1 VICGILL
8 AAGEAHRFGGEKLL
22 AQLPDGIPVVTAAA
36 RNLMGGL
43 DRAVAVVRPG
53 ETELSGLL
61 IQEGLEVAVCANA
74 RRGMGTSLAFGINHT
89 RDADG
94 WIVALADM
102 PHIQPQ
108 TIIALARSIAAGA
121 SLAAPFFAGQRG
133 HPVAFGKKYLDD
145 LLQLDG
151 DEGARKLLMRD
162 SQELIRIDTD
172 DPGVL
177 IDIDTPKQLARLG
190 AILQSPDLS
199 TFLHEID

>member
-8 AAGEAHRFGGEKLL
+8 AAGGAHRFGREKLL

-43 DRAVAVVRPG
+43 DHAVAVVRPG
-53 ETELSGLL
+53 QAVLSRLL
-61 IQEGLEVAVCANA
+61 VEEGLEVAVCANA
-74 RRGMGTSLAFGINHT
+74 QRGMGTSLAFGINHA
-89 RDADG
+89 RDAEG

-108 TIIALARSIAAGA
+108 TIIALAQTIVSGA
-121 SLAAPFFAGQRG
+121 SLAAPYFAGQRG

-162 SQELIRIDTD
+162 SRELMRIDTHD
-172 DPGVL
+172 SGIL
-177 IDIDTPKQLARLG
+177 FDIDTPDQLTQL
-190 AILQSPDLS
+190 
-199 TFLHEID
+199 

>member
-1 VICGILL
+1 MICGILL
-8 AAGEAHRFGGEKLL
+8 AAGGARRFGGKKLL

-43 DRAVAVVRPG
+43 DHAVAVVRPG
-53 ETELSGLL
+53 EAALSRLL
-61 IQEGLEVAVCANA
+61 VQEGLEVAVCANA
-74 RRGMGTSLAFGINHT
+74 RRGMGTSLAFGINHA

-108 TIIALARSIAAGA
+108 TIIALARSIGAGA
-121 SLAAPFFAGQRG
+121 SLAAPYFAGQRG

-151 DEGARKLLMRD
+151 DQGARKLLMRD
-162 SQELIRIDTD
+162 SHELVHLDTN
-172 DPGVL
+172 DPGIL
-177 IDIDTPKQLARLG
+177 YDIDTPEQLAQL
-190 AILQSPDLS
+190 
-199 TFLHEID
+199 

>member
-1 VICGILL
+1 MICGILL
-8 AAGEAHRFGGEKLL
+8 AAGGARRFGGKKLL

-53 ETELSGLL
+53 EAALSRLL
-61 IQEGLEVAVCANA
+61 IQEGLEVTVCAHA
-74 RRGMGTSLAFGINHT
+74 QRGMGTSLAFGINHA

-108 TIIALARSIAAGA
+108 TIIALARSIGAGA
-121 SLAAPFFAGQRG
+121 SLAAPYFAGQRG

-151 DEGARKLLMRD
+151 DQGARKLLMRD
-162 SQELIRIDTD
+162 SHELVHLDTN
-172 DPGVL
+172 DPGIL
-177 IDIDTPKQLARLG
+177 YDIDTPEQLAQL
-190 AILQSPDLS
+190 
-199 TFLHEID
+199 

>member
-8 AAGEAHRFGGEKLL
+8 AAGGASRFGGEKLF
-22 AQLPDGIPVVTAAA
+22 AQLPDGMPVVTAAA

-53 ETELSGLL
+53 QAALTRLL
-61 IQEGLEVAVCANA
+61 VEEGLEVAICTNA
-74 RRGMGTSLAFGINHT
+74 QRGMGTSLAFGINHA

-108 TIIALARSIAAGA
+108 TIIALAETIVSGA
-121 SLAAPFFAGQRG
+121 SLAAPYFAGQRG

-145 LLQLDG
+145 LLRLDG

-162 SQELIRIDTD
+162 SRDLIRIDTQD
-172 DPGVL
+172 HGIL
-177 IDIDTPKQLARLG
+177 FDIDTPDQLV
-190 AILQSPDLS
+190 Q
-199 TFLHEID
+199 F

>member
-1 VICGILL
+1 ML
-8 AAGEAHRFGGEKLL
+8 AAGGARRFGGEKLL
-22 AQLPDGIPVVTAAA
+22 AQLPDGTPIVTAAA
-36 RNLMGGL
+36 RNLMSGL

-53 ETELSGLL
+53 ETELSRLL
-61 IQEGLEVAVCANA
+61 VQEGLEIAVCINA
-74 RRGMGTSLAFGINHT
+74 RRGMGTSLAFGVNHA

-102 PHIQPQ
+102 PHIQSQ

-121 SLAAPFFAGQRG
+121 SLAVPYFAGQRG

-162 SQELIRIDTD
+162 SRGLVRVEMN
-172 DPGVL
+172 DPGIL
-177 IDIDTPKQLARLG
+177 YDIDTPEQLSRHRTV
-190 AILQSPDLS
+190 LQGSDPP